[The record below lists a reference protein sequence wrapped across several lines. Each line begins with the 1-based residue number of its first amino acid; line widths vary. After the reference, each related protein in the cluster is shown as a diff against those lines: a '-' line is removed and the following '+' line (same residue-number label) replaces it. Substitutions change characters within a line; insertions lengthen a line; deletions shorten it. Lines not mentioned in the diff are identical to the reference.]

1 MKKNQLRVIPSQ
13 FSNWRG
19 NPPNRTEDRRKL
31 RRLPHQP
38 AGWFAMTACLLAL
51 VMSLSVP
58 AFGAEFTLDET
69 ATMDGMS
76 RSWYQGYAPTI
87 KNHVMTLCL
96 PIKAESCVGD
106 ITVSLALDDPNVFVL
121 SSELKAVT
129 VSAQNGIYPVKL
141 SLPLEK
147 YRRNGDFP
155 ATITLKGVDASGKE
169 LVETM
174 PYIIRIRDGYG
185 NHETLTPV
193 ISNVVGNLD
202 VGSEGDLTLTITNPT
217 STISLSDAV
226 LTVTDST
233 GEVLM
238 SGSNLFPV
246 PEILPGKSETVTIP
260 MTVKANAAISQHTF
274 EFSLSYKALGKDAKW
289 TESFTVPVTQAI
301 RLEQGGVQL
310 PTAIAG
316 ELANM
321 TLPLMNMGKGELS
334 NVLVKLK
341 MDGVLDAQSVLVGT
355 IAPGETKQAKLTYTP
370 FLTSVGTHSGIV
382 TYSCEDAYGN
392 QFSQTLDVTLTVDE
406 PLPEVEA
413 QQTEEKEPLSIWT
426 ILLIVLCVA
435 LAAALIAQ
443 SIILN
448 GKLHKLEEERL

>member
-1 MKKNQLRVIPSQ
+1 MKKI
-13 FSNWRG
+13 
-19 NPPNRTEDRRKL
+19 
-31 RRLPHQP
+31 
-38 AGWFAMTACLLAL
+38 MTFFLAL
-51 VMSLSVP
+51 LIVMSLAVP
-58 AFGAEFTLDET
+58 VFGAEFTLDET
-69 ATMDGMS
+69 AAMDGMS
-76 RSWYQGYAPTI
+76 QSWYQGYAPTI

-96 PIKAESCVGD
+96 PIRAESCVGD
-106 ITVSLALDDPNVFVL
+106 ITVSLTLDDPHVFLL
-121 SSELKAVT
+121 SSEPREVR
-129 VSAQNGIYPVKL
+129 VSPRDGIYPVKL
-141 SLPLEK
+141 SLPLER
-147 YRRNGDFP
+147 YRWNGDFP

-169 LVETM
+169 ILETM

-185 NHETLTPV
+185 SHETLTPA

-202 VGSEGDLTLTITNPT
+202 VGSEGSLSLTIANPT
-217 STISLSDAV
+217 STISLTDAV
-226 LTVTDST
+226 LTVTDTT

-246 PEILPGKSETVTIP
+246 PEILPGKSESVTIP

-274 EFSLSYKALGKDAKW
+274 EVSLSYKALGKDAKW

-334 NVLVKLK
+334 NVMVKLE
-341 MDGVLDAQSVLVGT
+341 MEGVLDAQSVLVGT

-392 QFSQTLDVTLTVDE
+392 QFSQTLDVTLTVEE
-406 PLPEVEA
+406 PLPEVEE
-413 QQTEEKEPLSIWT
+413 QQAEEKEPVSIWT
-426 ILLIVLCVA
+426 ILLIVLSA
-435 LAAALIAQ
+435 TLAAALIAQ
-443 SIILN
+443 SILLN
-448 GKLHKLEEERL
+448 GKIHKLEEDRL